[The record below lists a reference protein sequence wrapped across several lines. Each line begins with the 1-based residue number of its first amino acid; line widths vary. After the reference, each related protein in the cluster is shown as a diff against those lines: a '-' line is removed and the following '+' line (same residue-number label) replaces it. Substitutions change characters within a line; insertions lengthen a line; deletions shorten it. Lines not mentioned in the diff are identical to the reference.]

1 MMKKF
6 WIILLGGLALGCGE
20 DIAYRPTPQILPPNI
35 KRICLRPVVNKT
47 QQFGLEDKL
56 SLAVRDQFLSDGRYP
71 IVPEADSDGIVLV
84 TVTRYILTPI
94 KFDSK
99 LVPTNYKLHVIVDLQ
114 FIDRASNTAI
124 WEEPIMEGILTY
136 ADQTLP
142 GGLTEELARE
152 QIWAGLA
159 SNIVKRVIDG
169 YGTVT
174 GSSERRISPDA
185 PSTPPSVE
193 PNAPIRTPV
202 VPNPY

>member
-1 MMKKF
+1 MKRF
-6 WIILLGGLALGCGE
+6 WIVLLGGLALGCGE
-20 DIAYRPTPQILPPNI
+20 EITYRPAPQLLPQNI

-56 SLAVRDQFLSDGRYP
+56 SLAIRDQFLRDGRYP

-84 TVTRYILTPI
+84 TVTRYILTPVRY
-94 KFDSK
+94 DSK
-99 LVPTNYKLHVIVDLQ
+99 LVPTAYKLRVIADLQ
-114 FIDRASNTAI
+114 FIDRATNTAI

-136 ADQTLP
+136 AAQTLP
-142 GGLTEELARE
+142 GGMTEEQARE
-152 QIWAGLA
+152 QIWDSL
-159 SNIVKRVIDG
+159 SRDVVKRVIDG
-169 YGTVT
+169 FGSVT

-185 PSTPPSVE
+185 PSTPPSVT